1 MSTFRTPVGP
11 QPPKVYWRRR
21 LILGLGALAVI
32 VIIVLI
38 VGRLG
43 SGSPSPAG
51 STKPGVSPSVTPSAA
66 VSASAPASAQATG
79 AACVPAKIKLLAV
92 ANKST
97 YGATERPQVSMSI
110 TNSGSVDC
118 TINLGSTQQEYIIT
132 SGSETIWDSKDCQTA
147 PVDTP
152 VTLKPGVVVAVPT
165 TALSWDRTRSSK
177 TTCDASRPPVT
188 AGGASY
194 HLEVKVGALSSKST
208 VQFLLN

>member
-11 QPPKVYWRRR
+11 QSPKVYWRRR
-21 LILGLGALAVI
+21 LILGVGALAVI

-38 VGRLG
+38 IGRLG
-43 SGSPSPAG
+43 SGSPNPAAT
-51 STKPGVSPSVTPSAA
+51 TKSGVSPSVSPSAA
-66 VSASAPASAQATG
+66 PPASAPATA
-79 AACVPAKIKLLAV
+79 AACVPARIRLLAV

-97 YGATERPQVSMSI
+97 YAATEQPQVSMSI
-110 TNSGSVDC
+110 TNSGSADC

-147 PVDTP
+147 PVDAP
-152 VTLKPGVVVAVPT
+152 VTLKPGVALPVPT
-165 TALSWDRTRSSK
+165 TALAWDRTRSSK

-194 HLEVKVGALSSKST
+194 HLGVKVGALSSKST

>member
-32 VIIVLI
+32 VIIILI
-38 VGRLG
+38 IVRPG

-51 STKPGVSPSVTPSAA
+51 TTKPGASPSVTPSAA
-66 VSASAPASAQATG
+66 ASAPAAG
-79 AACVPAKIKLLAV
+79 APCVPAKVKLVAV
-92 ANKST
+92 TDKTT
-97 YGATERPQVSMSI
+97 YAATEQPQISMSI
-110 TNSGSVDC
+110 TNTGAADC
-118 TINLGSTQQEYIIT
+118 TINLGSTQQELIVT

-152 VTLKPGVVVAVPT
+152 VTLKPGVAVT
-165 TALSWDRTRSSK
+165 TPAIAWDRTRSSK
-177 TTCDASRPPVT
+177 TTCAASRPPVT
-188 AGGASY
+188 GGGASY
-194 HLEVKVGALSSKST
+194 HLGVKVGALSSKST

>member
-32 VIIVLI
+32 VIIILI
-38 VGRLG
+38 VVRPGA
-43 SGSPSPAG
+43 GSPSPSNSA
-51 STKPGVSPSVTPSAA
+51 KPGASPSGTPSAA
-66 VSASAPASAQATG
+66 ASAPAAG
-79 AACVPAKIKLLAV
+79 APCVPAKVKLVAV
-92 ANKST
+92 TDKTTYAST
-97 YGATERPQVSMSI
+97 EQPQISMSI
-110 TNSGSVDC
+110 TNTGSVAC
-118 TINLGSTQQEYIIT
+118 TINLGSTQQELIIT

-152 VTLKPGVVVAVPT
+152 VTLKPGEVVPT
-165 TALSWDRTRSSK
+165 PPIAWDRTRSSK

-194 HLEVKVGALSSKST
+194 HLGVKVGALSSKST

>member
-97 YGATERPQVSMSI
+97 YSATERPQVSMSI

>member
-32 VIIVLI
+32 VIILLI
-38 VGRLG
+38 VVRPG
-43 SGSPSPAG
+43 SGSPSPAN
-51 STKPGVSPSVTPSAA
+51 SIKPGASPSATPSAA
-66 VSASAPASAQATG
+66 ASAPAAGT
-79 AACVPAKIKLLAV
+79 ACVPARIKLVAV
-92 ANKST
+92 TDKTT
-97 YGATERPQVSMSI
+97 YAATEQPQISMSV
-110 TNSGSVDC
+110 TNTGTVDC
-118 TINLGSTQQEYIIT
+118 TINLGSTQQELIIT

-152 VTLKPGVVVAVPT
+152 VTLKPGVAVT
-165 TALSWDRTRSSK
+165 TPAIPWDRTRSSK
-177 TTCDASRPPVT
+177 TTCSATRAPVT

-194 HLEVKVGALSSKST
+194 HLGAKVGALASKAT

>member
-51 STKPGVSPSVTPSAA
+51 STKPGVLPSVTPSAA

-79 AACVPAKIKLLAV
+79 AACVPTKIKLLAV

-152 VTLKPGVVVAVPT
+152 VTLKPGVAVAVPT

>member
-11 QPPKVYWRRR
+11 QSPKVYWRRR
-21 LILGLGALAVI
+21 LILGVGALAVI

-38 VGRLG
+38 IGRLG
-43 SGSPSPAG
+43 SGSPSPATT
-51 STKPGVSPSVTPSAA
+51 TKPGVSPSAA
-66 VSASAPASAQATG
+66 ASVPASAPATV

-97 YGATERPQVSMSI
+97 YAATEQPQVSMSI

-152 VTLKPGVVVAVPT
+152 VTLKPGVALPVPT
-165 TALSWDRTRSSK
+165 TALAWDRTRSSK

>member
-51 STKPGVSPSVTPSAA
+51 STKPGVLPSVTPSAA

-79 AACVPAKIKLLAV
+79 AACVPTKIKLLAV

>member
-21 LILGLGALAVI
+21 LILGVGALAVI

-38 VGRLG
+38 IGRLG
-43 SGSPSPAG
+43 SGSPSPAAAA
-51 STKPGVSPSVTPSAA
+51 KPGVSPSITP
-66 VSASAPASAQATG
+66 SAPASAPAAG

-92 ANKST
+92 ATKST
-97 YGATERPQVSMSI
+97 YAATEQPQISMSI
-110 TNSGSVDC
+110 TNTGTVDC
-118 TINLGSTQQEYIIT
+118 TINLGSTQQELIVT

-147 PVDTP
+147 PVDAP
-152 VTLKPGVVVAVPT
+152 ITLKPGVAVT
-165 TALSWDRTRSSK
+165 TPAIPWDRTRSSK

-194 HLEVKVGALSSKST
+194 HLEVKVGAISSKAT
-208 VQFLLN
+208 AQFLLN